1 MDFDAG
7 PDDLPRQPR
16 LAPQRIATLKTAV
29 PASMSG
35 HARTLVYYRD
45 LILVLL
51 AKEFKVR
58 YKSTFMGYAWS
69 VMHPLVLALIFF
81 MLFTSW
87 FCGLGAGEYAL
98 YLIAGLFPWQWIS
111 NTATTASFYF
121 LGNSSLIK
129 KVRFHRATLVLAG
142 VLNES
147 AHFVISIP
155 VIVGFMLYYG
165 HLPRVDWLWM
175 LPLLVLVQ
183 LAMTFGMGLLIATA
197 NLFFRDLERLATLT
211 MHLLFYATPIVYP
224 AERVPP
230 EYEWI
235 FYANPF
241 ASIVMC
247 WQGLFYQSSVP
258 LVHLGVAVCWA
269 LVLLA
274 VGLCGISPRTC
285 GGLPKLSSAAAI
297 RFEHVTKHYYLDS
310 PVSGGLKNLV
320 LHLPSQI
327 RAMRRRRPF
336 CALNDVSLEIR
347 PSANASASSVPT
359 APARARRWA

>member
-1 MDFDAG
+1 M
-7 PDDLPRQPR
+7 
-16 LAPQRIATLKTAV
+16 KTAALR
-29 PASMSG
+29 PMSG

-81 MLFTSW
+81 MLFHVVVRLVSVR
-87 FCGLGAGEYAL
+87 EYAL

-165 HLPRVDWLWM
+165 HLPRVEWLWL

-235 FYANPF
+235 FYVNPF
-241 ASIVMC
+241 ASIVLC
-247 WQGLFYQSSVP
+247 WQGLFYQSFVP
-258 LVHLGVAVCWA
+258 LAHLGMAMCWA

-274 VGLCGISPRTC
+274 I
-285 GGLPKLSSAAAI
+285 GGAVYARNVW
-297 RFEHVTKHYYLDS
+297 RF
-310 PVSGGLKNLV
+310 
-320 LHLPSQI
+320 
-327 RAMRRRRPF
+327 A
-336 CALNDVSLEIR
+336 EI
-347 PSANASASSVPT
+347 V
-359 APARARRWA
+359 